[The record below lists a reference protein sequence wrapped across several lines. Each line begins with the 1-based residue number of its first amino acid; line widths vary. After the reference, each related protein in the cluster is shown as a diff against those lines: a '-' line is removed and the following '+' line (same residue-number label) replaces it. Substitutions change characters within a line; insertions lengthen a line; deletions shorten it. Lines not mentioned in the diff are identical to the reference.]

1 MMIQILRM
9 AVALAAIVFWTNAH
23 AAGWLIISKATEIR
37 PGQPLVLEV
46 IRPEGADWPQS
57 LQLHLSDAITSE
69 QIALQ
74 QSEAEALPDHNT
86 HRRSYHALAVKHYK
100 GVVTASLDGLPSNRF
115 LLMAAGEIDAGQQE
129 EAAYCEPCPLP
140 ENNAPT
146 IVLAQPGDQ
155 PALAAHEASYFLV
168 GNTSDRDTDA
178 RFQISFKYRLFDP
191 EGIFGRYSPLL
202 SNLYFTYTQTSLWD
216 LGEDSSPFRDTSYR
230 PGLFYE
236 WAGSGRQL
244 MPDEWRIGLEHES
257 NGRSEEDSRSIDI
270 AYLKPV
276 WHLDFANGKRLS
288 LMPKIYHYLDKS
300 DNRDIQRYRGY
311 VDWIARYGREDG
323 LVIEGLYRQGTAG
336 YATGQI
342 DLSYPIS
349 EKIFARTGSFVHLQL
364 FSGYGETLLEYDRKR
379 DSQIRLGISLSR

>member
-1 MMIQILRM
+1 MRIPILQM
-9 AVALAAIVFWTNAH
+9 AVTMTAIVFFSSAH
-23 AAGWLIISKATEIR
+23 AADWLVISKATEIR
-37 PGQPLVLEV
+37 PGESLVLEV
-46 IRPEGADWPQS
+46 VRPEGADWPQS
-57 LQLHLSDAITSE
+57 LQLHLSDTTTSE
-69 QIALQ
+69 QISLQ
-74 QSEAEALPDHNT
+74 QSEALPDHNT
-86 HRRSYHALAVKHYK
+86 HRRSYRALAVRHYK
-100 GVVTASLDGLPSNRF
+100 GVVTASLARLPSNHF
-115 LLMAAGEIDAGQQE
+115 LLMAAGEVDALQQE
-129 EAAYCEPCPLP
+129 EAAGYCEPCPLP

-216 LGEDSSPFRDTSYR
+216 MGEDSSPFRDTSYR

-257 NGRSEEDSRSIDI
+257 NGRNEEESRSIDI
-270 AYLKPV
+270 AYLKPA

-311 VDWIARYGREDG
+311 VDWMARYGREDG

-379 DSQIRLGISLSR
+379 DSQIRLGISISR

>member
-1 MMIQILRM
+1 MMIQISRM
-9 AVALAAIVFWTNAH
+9 AVALAAIVFCTNTYATD
-23 AAGWLIISKATEIR
+23 WLVISKTTDIE
-37 PGQPLVLEV
+37 PGQPMLLEIV
-46 IRPEGADWPQS
+46 RPEGADWPEA
-57 LQLHLSDAITSE
+57 LQLRLRDDAASE
-69 QIALQ
+69 DIVLQ
-74 QSEAEALPDHNT
+74 QSGAVPDNNP
-86 HRRSYHALAVKHYK
+86 HRRSYRAFAGKHYS
-100 GVVTASLDGLPSNRF
+100 GVVTANLVGLPSNRF
-115 LLMAAGEIDAGQQE
+115 LLMAANGRSRHEDVKTAE
-129 EAAYCEPCPLP
+129 AYCEPCPPP
-140 ENNAPT
+140 EVHAPT
-146 IVLAQPGDQ
+146 IVLAKPGEQ
-155 PALAAHEASYFLV
+155 PALAAHEASYFLI

-216 LGEDSSPFRDTSYR
+216 MGEDSSPFRDTSYR

-236 WAGSGRQL
+236 WAGNGSRF

-257 NGRSEEDSRSIDI
+257 NGRSDEDSRSVDI
-270 AYLKPV
+270 AYLKPA
-276 WHLDFANGKRLS
+276 WHYDFADGKRLS
-288 LMPKIYHYLDKS
+288 FMPKIYHYLDKS

-323 LVIEGLYRQGTAG
+323 LVVEGLYRQGTADHV
-336 YATGQI
+336 TGQI

-379 DSQIRLGISLSR
+379 DSQIRLGISISR

>member
-23 AAGWLIISKATEIR
+23 ATDWLIAGRSTAIE
-37 PGQPLVLEV
+37 PGQPLILEV
-46 IRPEGADWPQS
+46 VRPESSDWPES
-57 LQLHLSDAITSE
+57 LHLRLQDAAGSE
-69 QIALQ
+69 SVELQ
-74 QSEAEALPDHNT
+74 QTALLTHGNP
-86 HRRSYHALAVKHYK
+86 HRRIYHAHAIRHYS

-115 LLMAAGEIDAGQQE
+115 LLMAAGELDAGQQE
-129 EAAYCEPCPLP
+129 ETVVYCEPCPLP

-236 WAGSGRQL
+236 WAGSGKPL

-270 AYLKPV
+270 AYLKPS
-276 WHLDFANGKRLS
+276 WHLDFADGKRLS
-288 LMPKIYHYLDKS
+288 LMPKIVHYLDKS
-300 DNRDIQRYRGY
+300 DNPDIQRYRGY

-323 LVIEGLYRQGTAG
+323 LVVEGLYRQGTAG

-379 DSQIRLGISLSR
+379 ESQIRLGISISR

>member
-1 MMIQILRM
+1 M
-9 AVALAAIVFWTNAH
+9 AVTMTAIVFFSSAH
-23 AAGWLIISKATEIR
+23 AADWLVVSKTTEIR
-37 PGQPLVLEV
+37 PGQPLLLEV
-46 IRPEGADWPQS
+46 VRPEEADWPQS
-57 LQLHLSDAITSE
+57 LQLQLSGGAISE
-69 QIALQ
+69 QIAL
-74 QSEAEALPDHNT
+74 ERTEALPDHNT
-86 HRRSYHALAVKHYK
+86 QRRIYRALAVNHYSA
-100 GVVTASLDGLPSNRF
+100 VVTASLVDLPSNRF
-115 LLMAAGEIDAGQQE
+115 LLMAAGEVDAGQQA
-129 EAAYCEPCPLP
+129 EAAVYCEPCPLP

-216 LGEDSSPFRDTSYR
+216 MGEDSSPFRDTSYR

-236 WAGSGRQL
+236 WAGSGKQL

-257 NGRSEEDSRSIDI
+257 NGRNEEDSRSIDI
-270 AYLKPV
+270 AYLKPS

-311 VDWIARYGREDG
+311 IDWIARYGREDG